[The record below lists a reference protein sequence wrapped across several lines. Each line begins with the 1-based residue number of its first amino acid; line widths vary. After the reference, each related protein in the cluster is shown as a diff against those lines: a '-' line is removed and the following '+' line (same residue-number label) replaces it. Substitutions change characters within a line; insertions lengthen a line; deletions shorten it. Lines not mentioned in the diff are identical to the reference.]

1 MTDVGDLVALA
12 YAAAVRQIYPDAK
25 INFSG
30 KKLKTGLATMPTD
43 RLLNAAI
50 TLHLR
55 DQREFA
61 FTILQEIIEKR
72 QNIRSYAQ
80 VHSELLADYAMHL
93 LNSIDPYNY
102 DPKMEH
108 RGLKLL
114 RKAVKLDPENIEAR
128 LSLLFE
134 YCNCEYTERA
144 QKLADES
151 MKVAFG
157 LGNAYMV
164 REIEALVNDYELRT
178 A

>member
-1 MTDVGDLVALA
+1 MGDLVELA
-12 YAAAVRQIYPDAK
+12 YAATVRQIYPDAR

-30 KKLKTGLATMPTD
+30 KKFKNGLGRMPTD

-50 TLHLR
+50 TLDFR
-55 DQREFA
+55 GQREFA
-61 FTILQEIIEKR
+61 FTVLQEIIEKR

-80 VHSELLADYAMHL
+80 AHSWLLAGYAVHL
-93 LNSIDPYNY
+93 LNSIKPDNY
-102 DPKMEH
+102 DLQMED

-114 RKAVKLDPENIEAR
+114 RKAVRVDPENIEAR

-134 YCNCEYTERA
+134 YCTSEYIERA
-144 QKLADES
+144 QQLADES
-151 MKVAFG
+151 MKVAYR

>member
-1 MTDVGDLVALA
+1 MGDLVELA
-12 YAAAVRQIYPDAK
+12 YVAAVKQMYPDAK

-30 KKLKTGLATMPTD
+30 KKLKTGLRSVTTD

-61 FTILQEIIEKR
+61 FTILHEIIEKR

-80 VHSELLADYAMHL
+80 AHSMLLADYAAHV
-93 LNSIDPYNY
+93 LNSIDPHNY
-102 DPKMEH
+102 DPKIEE
-108 RGLKLL
+108 RGHKLL
-114 RKAVKLDPENIEAR
+114 RRAVKLDPQNIEAR

-134 YCNCEYTERA
+134 YCNCEYTKRA
-144 QKLADES
+144 QKLADQS